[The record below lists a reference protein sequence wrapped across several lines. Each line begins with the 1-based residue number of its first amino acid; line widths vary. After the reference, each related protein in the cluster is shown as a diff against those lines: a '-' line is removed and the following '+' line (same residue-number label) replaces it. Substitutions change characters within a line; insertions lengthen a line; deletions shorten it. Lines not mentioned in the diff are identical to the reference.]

1 MDKSKLPALL
11 YEPLLHFL
19 VLGAALFIVF
29 GLLNDADT
37 ASDKR
42 IVITQ
47 VDLDGLAARWL
58 KSRDRP
64 PSAEEQEQQLEYFI
78 RQQVLAREAVALGLD
93 KDDAVVR
100 NRLAKKMQYLFNDL
114 SFIPEPSDGE
124 LNAYLNQHAVN
135 FTEPAGI
142 SFQQIFFDSKLRNHI
157 AIKDAAH
164 LINQLRATQGVIDTI
179 NFGDR
184 SLLPSE
190 FKGGRESQVAG
201 IFGSVFAKKVFL
213 LPVNSWQGPVESEY
227 GAHLVYILART
238 DARLP
243 PLNKIRERVTREWQ
257 RTKQHAANEAFYQSL
272 YQAYEIV
279 VDATVA
285 TE

>member
-100 NRLAKKMQYLFNDL
+100 NRLAKKCSTCLM
-114 SFIPEPSDGE
+114 I
-124 LNAYLNQHAVN
+124 
-135 FTEPAGI
+135 
-142 SFQQIFFDSKLRNHI
+142 
-157 AIKDAAH
+157 
-164 LINQLRATQGVIDTI
+164 
-179 NFGDR
+179 
-184 SLLPSE
+184 
-190 FKGGRESQVAG
+190 
-201 IFGSVFAKKVFL
+201 
-213 LPVNSWQGPVESEY
+213 
-227 GAHLVYILART
+227 
-238 DARLP
+238 
-243 PLNKIRERVTREWQ
+243 
-257 RTKQHAANEAFYQSL
+257 
-272 YQAYEIV
+272 
-279 VDATVA
+279 
-285 TE
+285 